1 MNLENHQ
8 VRLNV
13 GELTPRQ
20 IVAEL
25 DKYIV
30 GQHNAKRSVAI
41 ALRNRWRRQQ
51 VVGTMREEIMPNNI
65 IMIGPTGCGK
75 TEIARRLAKLSGA
88 PFVKVEATKFT
99 EVGYVGRDVE
109 SIIRDLAEISVAMVR
124 AEHATR
130 MQEDAETHVEE
141 RLISLLQPEESN
153 VSFAMPFMIPGM
165 AVQPPQ
171 QSPEEIERRRQ
182 QREELRLRLRSGELE
197 SVLVELEVAD
207 ETQSSQMA
215 SMFTQMAGDEMGR
228 GLQELMSGMM
238 PKRTQRRQMPLGD
251 ARRYIVTEETQRL
264 VDNEAVIREAVER
277 AENSGIVFLDEIDKV
292 AGVGGG
298 SGPDV
303 SREGVQRDLLPVV
316 EGTTVNT
323 KYGPVRSDHVLFIAS
338 GAFHISKPSDLL
350 PELQGRFPIR
360 VELDSLNAEDFAQIL
375 TITENALV
383 KQYKA
388 LLGSEGIEL
397 HFTDD
402 GIQEIAR
409 VAADVNQD
417 VEDIGA
423 RRLHTVL
430 TTLLEDTLF
439 DAPDSVP
446 EGRVVID
453 REFVRA
459 EVGII
464 AESKERS
471 RYVL

>member
-1 MNLENHQ
+1 
-8 VRLNV
+8 
-13 GELTPRQ
+13 
-20 IVAEL
+20 
-25 DKYIV
+25 
-30 GQHNAKRSVAI
+30 
-41 ALRNRWRRQQ
+41 
-51 VVGTMREEIMPNNI
+51 
-65 IMIGPTGCGK
+65 
-75 TEIARRLAKLSGA
+75 
-88 PFVKVEATKFT
+88 
-99 EVGYVGRDVE
+99 
-109 SIIRDLAEISVAMVR
+109 
-124 AEHATR
+124 
-130 MQEDAETHVEE
+130 
-141 RLISLLQPEESN
+141 
-153 VSFAMPFMIPGM
+153 
-165 AVQPPQ
+165 
-171 QSPEEIERRRQ
+171 
-182 QREELRLRLRSGELE
+182 
-197 SVLVELEVAD
+197 VLVELEVAD

-251 ARRYIVTEETQRL
+251 ARRYIVNEETQRL
-264 VDNEAVIREAVER
+264 VDNEAVIREAIER
-277 AENSGIVFLDEIDKV
+277 VENSGIVFLDEIDKV

-323 KYGPVRSDHVLFIAS
+323 KYGPVKSDHVLFIAS

-383 KQYKA
+383 KQYRA
-388 LLGSEGIEL
+388 LLGSEGIDL

-402 GIQEIAR
+402 GIREIAK

-453 REFVRA
+453 RDFVRA
-459 EVGII
+459 EVGVI

>member
-1 MNLENHQ
+1 M
-8 VRLNV
+8 V
-13 GELTPRQ
+13 
-20 IVAEL
+20 
-25 DKYIV
+25 
-30 GQHNAKRSVAI
+30 
-41 ALRNRWRRQQ
+41 
-51 VVGTMREEIMPNNI
+51 EI
-65 IMIGPTGCGK
+65 
-75 TEIARRLAKLSGA
+75 
-88 PFVKVEATKFT
+88 
-99 EVGYVGRDVE
+99 DV
-109 SIIRDLAEISVAMVR
+109 
-124 AEHATR
+124 
-130 MQEDAETHVEE
+130 
-141 RLISLLQPEESN
+141 P
-153 VSFAMPFMIPGM
+153 
-165 AVQPPQ
+165 
-171 QSPEEIERRRQ
+171 
-182 QREELRLRLRSGELE
+182 
-197 SVLVELEVAD
+197 D

-228 GLQELMSGMM
+228 SLQELMSGMM
-238 PKRTQRRQMPLGD
+238 PKRTHRRQMPLGE
-251 ARRYIVTEETQRL
+251 ARRLIVSEETQRL
-264 VDNEAVIREAVER
+264 VDNEAVIREAVAR
-277 AENSGIVFLDEIDKV
+277 VENSGIVFLDEIDKV

-323 KYGPVRSDHVLFIAS
+323 KYGPVKSDHILFIAS

-360 VELDSLNAEDFAQIL
+360 VELDSLTAEDFAQIL

-383 KQYKA
+383 KQYRA
-388 LLGSEGIEL
+388 LMASEGIEL

-402 GIQEIAR
+402 GIQEIAK
-409 VAADVNQD
+409 VAADVNAD

-446 EGRVVID
+446 AGRVVID
-453 REFVRA
+453 RQFVRQ

-464 AESKERS
+464 AENKDRS

>member
-1 MNLENHQ
+1 MNPENQ
-8 VRLNV
+8 NRTNV
-13 GELTPRQ
+13 EELTPRE

-51 VVGTMREEIMPNNI
+51 VAGQMREEIMPNNI

-75 TEIARRLAKLSGA
+75 TEIARRLARLANA

-109 SIIRDLAEISVAMVR
+109 SIVRDLAEIGVAMVR

-130 MQEDAETHVEE
+130 LQEQAQSHVEE
-141 RLISLLQPEESN
+141 RLLALLVPEEQS
-153 VSFAMPFMIPGM
+153 VTFAMPFALPGM
-165 AVQPPQ
+165 NIPQMQQP
-171 QSPEEIERRRQ
+171 SPEDVERRRQ
-182 QREELRLRLRSGELE
+182 QREDVRARLRAGQLE
-197 SVLVELEVAD
+197 NEMVELDVAD
-207 ETQSSQMA
+207 DTQSSQMA

-238 PKRTQRRQMPLGD
+238 PKRTQRRQMTLAE
-251 ARRYIVTEETQRL
+251 ARRHIVNEETQRL
-264 VDNEAVIREAVER
+264 VDNEAVLREAIARV
-277 AENSGIVFLDEIDKV
+277 ENSGIVFLDEIDKV

-323 KYGPVRSDHVLFIAS
+323 KYGPVKSDHILFIAS

-360 VELDSLNAEDFAQIL
+360 VELDSLTAEDFTQIL

-383 KQYKA
+383 KQYHA
-388 LLGSEGIEL
+388 LLASDGIEL

-402 GIQEIAR
+402 GIREIAK
-409 VAADVNQD
+409 VAADVNRD

-446 EGRVVID
+446 DGRVVID
-453 REFVRA
+453 RAFVRA
-459 EVGII
+459 EVGVI
-464 AESKERS
+464 AESPERS